1 MKKNNLNGYVSPD
14 MELIIIINENIIC
27 ASTGLWGSSNES
39 LNWEEKDTG
48 DITFGW

>member
-1 MKKNNLNGYVSPD
+1 MFSIYFKITISDIFFLF
-14 MELIIIINENIIC
+14 IINENIIC